1 MLTAEGGDRKVTC
14 DSSHFKKLDQDHAD
28 PVSVDTN
35 SSADPASIDTNSS
48 TDPVSVDTNSST
60 SAQAE
65 PPLRSFAC
73 VTSWET
79 DSRNVTMDIVEL
91 LL

>member
-14 DSSHFKKLDQDHAD
+14 DSSHFKKLDLDHAD

-35 SSADPASIDTNSS
+35 SSADPASINTNSS
-48 TDPVSVDTNSST
+48 TDPVDTNSST

-65 PPLRSFAC
+65 PPLRRFAC

>member
-14 DSSHFKKLDQDHAD
+14 DPSYFKKLDQDHAD
-28 PVSVDTN
+28 PVSV
-35 SSADPASIDTNSS
+35 DTNSS

-65 PPLRSFAC
+65 PPLRRFAC